1 MILDFLFNYYGI
13 SSYIIF
19 SYMFIFNKSYINIL
33 IIGIIMDL
41 FYYKYYV
48 IYLLI
53 WYFIIKIIYKY
64 IKKNMVFDIILLY
77 LITFIYY
84 LISVNNYEFKLIFI
98 YSFLPCIFY
107 LVYHIIKYEMDKQ
120 NISSCINNIM
130 HLNRVKKK
138 QKI

>member
-33 IIGIIMDL
+33 IIGFIMDL

-64 IKKNMVFDIILLY
+64 IKKNIVFDIILLY

-84 LISVNNYEFKLIFI
+84 LITVSNYEFKLIFI
-98 YSFLPCIFY
+98 YSFFPCIFY
-107 LVYHIIKYEMDKQ
+107 LIYHIIKYEMDKQ